1 MINSIHSY
9 SGLISAWVCGVSG
22 LVFLIM
28 HFKIKQRNE
37 ILGSYLIISSVLT
50 LLTNDLIVAYL
61 YSLDKDLGSFHLFY
75 VAIVLFTLTF
85 LYIYKDQMRENY
97 FLYWGLALLYLMGL
111 AIRAI
116 TTFGEVLV

>member
-1 MINSIHSY
+1 MIISIHSY

-28 HFKIKQRNE
+28 HFKIKLRNE

-50 LLTNDLIVAYL
+50 LLTNALIVAYL

>member
-1 MINSIHSY
+1 MIISIHSY

-50 LLTNDLIVAYL
+50 LLTNALIVAYL

-116 TTFGEVLV
+116 TTLGEVLV

>member
-1 MINSIHSY
+1 MIISINSY

-28 HFKIKQRNE
+28 HFKIKLRNE

-50 LLTNDLIVAYL
+50 LLTNALIVAYL

-116 TTFGEVLV
+116 TTLGEVLV

>member
-1 MINSIHSY
+1 MINTIHSY
-9 SGLISAWVCGVSG
+9 SGFISAWVCGVSG

-50 LLTNDLIVAYL
+50 LLTNALIVAYL

-116 TTFGEVLV
+116 TTLGEVLV

>member
-1 MINSIHSY
+1 MIISINSY

-50 LLTNDLIVAYL
+50 LLTNALIVAYL

>member
-9 SGLISAWVCGVSG
+9 SGELSAWVCGVSG
-22 LVFLIM
+22 LMFLIM
-28 HFKIKQRNE
+28 HFKIKYRNE
-37 ILGSYLIISSVLT
+37 RIGLYLIIGSVMT
-50 LLTNDLIVAYL
+50 LLANALIVAYL
-61 YSLDKDLGSFHLFY
+61 YSINEDLGSFHVFY
-75 VAIVLFTLTF
+75 VAVLLFTLTF

-116 TTFGEVLV
+116 TTFGEVLI

>member
-1 MINSIHSY
+1 MIISINSY

-50 LLTNDLIVAYL
+50 LLTNALIVAYL

-116 TTFGEVLV
+116 TTLGEVLV

>member
-50 LLTNDLIVAYL
+50 LLTNALIVAYL

-97 FLYWGLALLYLMGL
+97 FIYWGLALLYLMGL

-116 TTFGEVLV
+116 TTLGEVLV

>member
-50 LLTNDLIVAYL
+50 LLTNALIVAYL

-116 TTFGEVLV
+116 TTLGEALV

>member
-116 TTFGEVLV
+116 TTLGEVLV

>member
-1 MINSIHSY
+1 MIISINSY

-28 HFKIKQRNE
+28 HFKIKLRNE

-50 LLTNDLIVAYL
+50 LLTNALIVAYL

>member
-50 LLTNDLIVAYL
+50 LLTNALIVAYL
-61 YSLDKDLGSFHLFY
+61 YSLDKVRMQALGSNSFS
-75 VAIVLFTLTF
+75 
-85 LYIYKDQMRENY
+85 
-97 FLYWGLALLYLMGL
+97 
-111 AIRAI
+111 IR
-116 TTFGEVLV
+116 

>member
-50 LLTNDLIVAYL
+50 LLTNALIVAYL

-116 TTFGEVLV
+116 TTLGEVLV

>member
-28 HFKIKQRNE
+28 HFKIKLRNE

-50 LLTNDLIVAYL
+50 LLTNALIVAYL

-116 TTFGEVLV
+116 TTLGEVLV

>member
-50 LLTNDLIVAYL
+50 LLTNALIVAYL

>member
-50 LLTNDLIVAYL
+50 LLTNALIVAYL

-85 LYIYKDQMRENY
+85 LYIYKDQMSENY

-116 TTFGEVLV
+116 TTLGEVLV